1 MAVFD
6 KKPQPRTAN
15 KVVEIRRVC
24 KVGKGGKKLSFRA
37 IVIVGN
43 QNGLVGVGVGKA
55 NEVIGA
61 IKKGKNH
68 ATNNMVQIPLTKSKT
83 VPHLVSGVYGA
94 SNVILRPAAPGSGV
108 IAGSSIRTVLE
119 LAGVKNILAKQ
130 LGANNLLNNAK
141 ATLEALKNL
150 KYAHK
155 TAKNRNIKLER
166 LSDF

>member
-61 IKKGKNH
+61 IKK
-68 ATNNMVQIPLTKSKT
+68 
-83 VPHLVSGVYGA
+83 
-94 SNVILRPAAPGSGV
+94 R
-108 IAGSSIRTVLE
+108 
-119 LAGVKNILAKQ
+119 
-130 LGANNLLNNAK
+130 
-141 ATLEALKNL
+141 
-150 KYAHK
+150 
-155 TAKNRNIKLER
+155 
-166 LSDF
+166 